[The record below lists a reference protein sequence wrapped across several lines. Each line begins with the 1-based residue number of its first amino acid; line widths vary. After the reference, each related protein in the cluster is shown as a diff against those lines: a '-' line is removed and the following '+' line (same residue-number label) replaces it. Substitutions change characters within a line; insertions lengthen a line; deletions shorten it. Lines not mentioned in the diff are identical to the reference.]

1 MHIPDGFIAPKFYLP
16 AWGAAV
22 FAWWLCLRR
31 IGSLIDPIVIPRLS
45 VLTAAT
51 FVLSLVTIPLPGGS
65 SVHLTFTGLL
75 TVLFGWRLAFLALSL
90 VFVLQAFLL
99 GDGGITTLPVN
110 ILAIAGS
117 GTLAAALVHHLLRRW
132 ALRVSLFLAGWVAVV
147 LPSIL
152 IAFALGLQPSLAHT
166 ADGTPL
172 YFPFGLQVTLPA
184 LILPHLILGVG
195 EGLLVILGW
204 RFFQAGSAPGPKGA
218 PDA

>member
-16 AWGAAV
+16 AWGVAALV
-22 FAWWLCLRR
+22 WWACLRR
-31 IGSLIDPIVIPRLS
+31 AGSLLDPVVIPRLS
-45 VLTAAT
+45 VTAAAA
-51 FVLSLVTIPLPGGS
+51 FVLSLATIPLPGGS

-117 GTLAAALVHHLLRRW
+117 GALVATVVFRWLRRLHLNL
-132 ALRVSLFLAGWVAVV
+132 ALFLAGWTAVV

-152 IAFALGLQPSLAHT
+152 IALVLGIQPSLAHD
-166 ADGTPL
+166 ANGTPL
-172 YFPFGLQVTLPA
+172 FFPFGLWVTIPA
-184 LILPHLILGVG
+184 LVLPHMILGIG
-195 EGLLVILGW
+195 EGMLAVLGW
-204 RFFQAGSAPGPKGA
+204 RYFHVGSRHGRKRGA
-218 PDA
+218 DA